1 MHTSQVPSSS
11 TTATQRAAALTAT
24 IEEDVD
30 PRSIRR
36 KIDAGVVAIAKADKK
51 LGAPPAV
58 EDNGFCRVSPIER
71 ALERCRDQIL
81 TWRSA
86 GWSHASIAR
95 ELERVGFPAK
105 ASSIKL
111 RLNKLFKSSTKLK
124 PRKESR

>member
-36 KIDAGVVAIAKADKK
+36 KIDAGVAAIAKADKK
-51 LGAPPAV
+51 LGAPPAI

-71 ALERCRDQIL
+71 ALERGRDRVL
-81 TWRSA
+81 AWRSA

-95 ELERVGFPAK
+95 ELVKEGFPAK
-105 ASSIKL
+105 AGSIKL
-111 RLNKLFKSSTKLK
+111 RLNKLFKSSSTKLK
-124 PRKESR
+124 KRKAQ